1 MFWTKVYPTAGICNF
16 CIAWLQD
23 RRFTRALSGL
33 NRRVREDTGS
43 TWSTPMSAS
52 KNESPEDFA
61 VRAHEVLEQAYGYY
75 TQLPRVAEV
84 KPSSETYYE
93 YVKAA

>member
-1 MFWTKVYPTAGICNF
+1 
-16 CIAWLQD
+16 
-23 RRFTRALSGL
+23 
-33 NRRVREDTGS
+33 
-43 TWSTPMSAS
+43 MSAS

-61 VRAHEVLEQAYGYY
+61 VRAQEVLDQAYGYY
-75 TQLPRVAEV
+75 IQPPRVAEV